1 MAGMTTLPAGRP
13 FRPATGLAYLSGL
26 AASGVGLS
34 VLYAATGA
42 GLPCPFRMATG
53 WDCPLCGGTRLGAAL
68 LQGDLVSAFSYN
80 PLLLVS
86 LVLLTGLGIVWTVEA
101 LGGPAV
107 RLPRR
112 SVAILAR
119 LQPAQWLALGLSA
132 AAIYVVLRNL
142 R

>member
-1 MAGMTTLPAGRP
+1 MASMTTLPPDRG
-13 FRPATGLAYLSGL
+13 FRAATGVAYLGGL

-34 VLYAATGA
+34 ALYAATGV

-68 LQGDLVSAFSYN
+68 LHGDLVAAFSYN
-80 PLLLVS
+80 PLLLVG
-86 LVLLTGLGIVWTVEA
+86 LVLLSVLGLLWTVES

-107 RLPRR
+107 RPPRR
-112 SVAILAR
+112 SAALLAR
-119 LQPAQWLALGLSA
+119 LRPEHWLVLGLA
-132 AAIYVVLRNL
+132 AAALHIALRNL